1 MPKEELKSRL
11 NVSPRLFSSLIR
23 NLIRV
28 ESIREVGPL
37 ISSPDHEIKFSPHQE
52 QAVSMMQDRF
62 QSSPFSP
69 PSIKD
74 TKAELGE
81 DVYNA
86 LVELDILV
94 PVSAEVVFRRED
106 YNRMVAELEDLFRSQ
121 DTLSA
126 AQVRDHFN
134 TSRRYVLALLE
145 HLDEIGL
152 TIREGDVRRLR

>member
-1 MPKEELKSRL
+1 MLFRSLRSGMPKEELKSRL
-11 NVSPRLFSSLIR
+11 SVSPRLFTSLIR
-23 NLIRV
+23 NLIKV
-28 ESIREVGPL
+28 ESIHEVGPL
-37 ISSPDHEIKFSPHQE
+37 ISTPNHGIKFSPHQE
-52 QAVSMMQDRF
+52 QAIRLMQDRF
-62 QSSPFSP
+62 QSSPYSP

-106 YNRMVAELEDLFRSQ
+106 YNRIVAELEDLFRSKG
-121 DTLSA
+121 TLSA

-134 TSRRYVLALLE
+134 TSRRYVLAL
-145 HLDEIGL
+145 
-152 TIREGDVRRLR
+152 